1 MLRLALFN
9 DEERVVRLA
18 LEEFIERRR
27 KFTSTSGDARDAQHV
42 HDRGVAREVL
52 HDLRCTVPEPD
63 PIGFTR

>member
-27 KFTSTSGDARDAQHV
+27 RFTAHQPADAHHV
-42 HDRGVAREVL
+42 HDRNIARETL
-52 HDLRCTVPEPD
+52 YNLRCTVPEPD
-63 PIGFTR
+63 PIGFDR

>member
-1 MLRLALFN
+1 MFN

-27 KFTSTSGDARDAQHV
+27 RFTANNTVDAQHV
-42 HDRGVAREVL
+42 HDRGVARELL